1 MSSMK
6 PRMRRALGWLISAGV
21 LVAAR
26 EAAAEDCSELG
37 IGELGPPL
45 IEHSCF
51 HSTNGPFVD
60 VSATPG
66 PVAVVGT
73 ANVDAVHTHYA
84 VTLAPGQVNV
94 VVYTPVRS
102 GTWAIFTDTTMPL
115 QVIDAG
121 GRELSVRLTH
131 AVSDCPALPLV
142 RVFTLTAGMR
152 YTLRL
157 GAANVAVPETPLVLE
172 KVSDFETLHG
182 RDLDG
187 DGFGGSAEPFSTPCV
202 PPPGYVASISDCDDS
217 DPSVN
222 PGALEVCNGRDDNC
236 NGQGDEDACQLGGG
250 GCNSGVGPEGTEAFG
265 LALLLLSCLLWQR
278 MLGRRRGGGR

>member
-1 MSSMK
+1 M
-6 PRMRRALGWLISAGV
+6 ALGWWVAAGV
-21 LVAAR
+21 LVGAR
-26 EAAAEDCSELG
+26 EAAADDCSELG

-45 IEHSCF
+45 VEHSCF

-66 PVAVVGT
+66 STATAGT
-73 ANVDAVHTHYA
+73 AHVDAVHTHYA
-84 VTLAPGQVNV
+84 VTLAPGQTNV

-102 GTWAIFTDTTMPL
+102 GTWAIFTETTLPL

-121 GRELSVRLTH
+121 GRELAVRLTH
-131 AVSDCPALPLV
+131 AVSGCPALPLV
-142 RVFTLTAGMR
+142 RVFTAGMR

-157 GAANVAVPETPLVLE
+157 GAANVAVSKTPLVLE

-187 DGFGGSAEPFSTPCV
+187 DGFGGSAETFSTPCV
-202 PPPGYVASISDCDDS
+202 PPPGYVASISDCDDA
-217 DPSVN
+217 DPTVN
-222 PGALEVCNGRDDNC
+222 PDALEACNGRDDNC

-250 GCNSGVGPEGTEAFG
+250 GCRSTVEPAGAAPPG
-265 LALLLLSCLLWQR
+265 LALLLLIFLLWQR
-278 MLGRRRGGGR
+278 MLGRRRDGAR